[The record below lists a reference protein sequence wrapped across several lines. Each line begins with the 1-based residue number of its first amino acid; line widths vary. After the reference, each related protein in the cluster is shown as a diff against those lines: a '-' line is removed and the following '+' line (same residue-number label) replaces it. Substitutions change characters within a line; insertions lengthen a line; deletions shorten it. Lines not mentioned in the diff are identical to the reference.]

1 MMLEGDA
8 NSSGE
13 LFRILKK
20 AVDEVPT
27 GPATTDITGSMSL
40 RRHWPVR
47 LVYTATA
54 YRTLAANS
62 DSN

>member
-40 RRHWPVR
+40 AIGR
-47 LVYTATA
+47 LVF
-54 YRTLAANS
+54 YRPGCS
-62 DSN
+62 I